1 MTERRKLYRRVG
13 ACLIEVEV
21 VRSGADIMVHQES
34 SSPQPQE
41 WVSDAPKSRLNRSW
55 RWL

>member
-1 MTERRKLYRRVG
+1 MSGMTERRKLYRRVG

-41 WVSDAPKSRLNRSW
+41 
-55 RWL
+55 